1 MLAATPQRTADSAM
15 PKLPRR
21 CLDEARRV
29 ANNQAAKGRP
39 VRSGRRAREV
49 HYKQKAEEYDIRGTA
64 EFVARVKAELNKCRL
79 K

>member
-1 MLAATPQRTADSAM
+1 MKKTVYVRAHGN
-15 PKLPRR
+15 
-21 CLDEARRV
+21 DE
-29 ANNQAAKGRP
+29 QDGLSSDRP